1 MRRLIT
7 YGGYFEEFMKMNTMA
22 EHVNDNQI
30 RDYDEVLDKEFGA
43 QGTPERAAAEE
54 QAYAFYSGQI
64 LRDARKEEKVTQTE
78 LASRIGTTKSYISK
92 IENGTM
98 TPSVSTLYRIM
109 NALGFRVEISRL

>member
-1 MRRLIT
+1 
-7 YGGYFEEFMKMNTMA
+7 MK

-30 RDYDEVLDKEFGA
+30 RDYDIVLNARFGA

-54 QAYAFYSGQI
+54 KAYAFYSGQI
-64 LRDARKEEKVTQTE
+64 LRDVRKGERVTQAE

-98 TPSVSTLYRIM
+98 TPSASTFYRII
-109 NALGFRVEISRL
+109 NALGLQVVISRPL